1 MNRTLAT
8 ALLVDDD
15 HAFRTTVQS
24 ALRRRGIATRTAAT
38 VEEGLI
44 LVEDEPVDLIVLD
57 YRLPQADGISGLPRY
72 RSSCPDA
79 VIIMLSG
86 YGDIPLAVDA
96 VRKGADLFLTKP
108 VEVDRLL
115 HDAEAARLERPAGGM
130 AGHLPAP
137 TGTLNLDAIERDT
150 IAAALHQSGG
160 VVAKAAKLLGIDRR
174 TLQRK
179 MRRVG
184 E

>member
-1 MNRTLAT
+1 MNRTFAT

-24 ALRRRGIATRTAAT
+24 ALRRRGIVTRTAAT

-108 VEVDRLL
+108 IEIDRLL
-115 HDAEAARLERPAGGM
+115 RDAEAARAERPRT
-130 AGHLPAP
+130 GHLPAP
-137 TGTLNLDAIERDT
+137 TTTLNLDAIERDT